1 MATTPSS
8 PSVLSIEPAVAR
20 QIIARAQDDVAGS
33 SQAKIPESLDT
44 ERLAGTEKRP
54 RKRLSQDEKRG
65 ADAPAASQERSGRT
79 KNNSLRRVK
88 NSKELLRERSVKRIR
103 VHDTDAHAISKEGR
117 NFTVGNV
124 GTGGLIYLR

>member
-1 MATTPSS
+1 MATTPPS

-20 QIIARAQDDVAGS
+20 QIIARAQDEAAETS
-33 SQAKIPESLDT
+33 RAKVPESLDPG
-44 ERLAGTEKRP
+44 RLAGTVKRP
-54 RKRLSQDEKRG
+54 RKRPSQDEKRG
-65 ADAPAASQERSGRT
+65 ADGPAASLERSGRT
-79 KNNSLRRVK
+79 RNNSLRHVK

-103 VHDTDAHAISKEGR
+103 VHDTDAQTISKEGR